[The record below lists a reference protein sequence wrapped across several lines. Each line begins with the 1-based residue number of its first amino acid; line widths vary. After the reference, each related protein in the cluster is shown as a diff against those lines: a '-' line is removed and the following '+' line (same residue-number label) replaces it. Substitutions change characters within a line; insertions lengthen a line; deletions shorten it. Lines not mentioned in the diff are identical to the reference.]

1 MTIYV
6 GDSISGRVGYL
17 IPTLDMMKN
26 MSMHMGEYFYFST
39 SVKNFMFEGLTLHGA
54 AGVIVVCLVMFSFT
68 IMLEGTKSLIF
79 YLNLRQQ
86 QNPLTYGQTGTSI
99 QTERS
104 PLLSALMIPSNVTE
118 IRRKR
123 IKFHF
128 GRYVLHTVNLLLGY
142 MLMLAIMSYDAY
154 IFIAVIC
161 GSGVGYF
168 LFGAVNARNKAKFV
182 ALQLRV
188 YERYDSQTGL
198 TNSENPST
206 STR

>member
-79 YLNLRQQ
+79 YLNLRQR

-99 QTERS
+99 QTE
-104 PLLSALMIPSNVTE
+104 
-118 IRRKR
+118 R